1 MWYGLDIGGT
11 KIELAMLNT
20 GFELAH
26 SWRVPTPQQSYGE
39 FLQTVLEQIQ
49 RADALCENSG
59 TLGIALPGVIRRDGT
74 VLSSNVPC
82 LTNQS
87 VAKDL
92 TRLLKRPVAI
102 GNDCRCFALSEAV
115 LGAGQ
120 QHKKVLGFI
129 LGTGAGG
136 GFCLN
141 GKLYQGAYGLAGE
154 YGHQGLAACVIQQF
168 NLPLFNCGCGLT
180 GCNEPYISG
189 TGLARLYQYFSGQ
202 QSADTY
208 QWLADYRAGIP
219 AAVRTFEAYISALG
233 SVMANQVLSLNPD
246 LIVLGGGLSDIPE
259 IIAALPEATTAH
271 LFAGATVP
279 EFKKAQWGA
288 ASGVRGAALLGKAL
302 TEGQSYE
309 F

>member
-11 KIELAMLNT
+11 KIELAVLDQQ
-20 GFELAH
+20 FELQH
-26 SWRVPTPQQSYGE
+26 SWRVPTPQHSYDD
-39 FLQTVLEQIQ
+39 FLQTVLAQIQ
-49 RADALCENSG
+49 KADTLCASFG
-59 TLGIALPGVIRRDGT
+59 SLGIALPGVIRSDGT

-82 LTNQS
+82 LTS
-87 VAKDL
+87 KAVAQDL
-92 TRLLKRPVAI
+92 TALLKRPVAI

-120 QHKKVLGFI
+120 QHHKVLGFI

-141 GKLYQGAYGLAGE
+141 GRLYQGASGLAGE
-154 YGHQGLAACVIQQF
+154 YGHQGLAASVIQQF
-168 NLPLFNCGCGLT
+168 NLPLFPCGCGLT

-189 TGLARLYQYFSGQ
+189 TGLARLYQYFSS

-208 QWLADYRAGIP
+208 QWLADYRSEK
-219 AAVRTFEAYISALG
+219 AAALRTFEAYISALG
-233 SVMANQVLSLNPD
+233 SVMANQILSLNPD

-259 IIAALPEATTAH
+259 IIAALPKATAAH
-271 LFAGATVP
+271 LFAGASVP

>member
-11 KIELAMLNT
+11 KIELAVLNSQ
-20 GFELAH
+20 FELQH
-26 SWRVPTPQQSYGE
+26 NWRVPTPQHSYDG
-39 FLQTVLEQIQ
+39 FLQTVLAQIEK
-49 RADALCENSG
+49 ADACCTTPG
-59 TLGIALPGVIRRDGT
+59 TVGIALPGVIRADGT

-82 LTNQS
+82 LTNKA
-87 VAKDL
+87 VAQDL
-92 TRLLKRPVAI
+92 TALLKRPVAI

-115 LGAGQ
+115 LGAGR
-120 QHKKVLGFI
+120 QHNKVLGFI

-154 YGHQGLAACVIQQF
+154 YGHQGLAASVVQQF
-168 NLPLFNCGCGLT
+168 NLPLFRCGCGLT

-189 TGLARLYQYFSGQ
+189 TGLARLYQHFSGHT
-202 QSADTY
+202 ADTY
-208 QWLADYRAGIP
+208 QWLADYRVEKP
-219 AAVRTFEAYISALG
+219 AALRTFEAYISALG
-233 SVMANQVLSLNPD
+233 SVMANQILSLNPD

-259 IIAALPEATTAH
+259 IITALPKATAAH
-271 LFAGATVP
+271 LFAGASVP

>member
-11 KIELAMLNT
+11 KIELALLDSDF
-20 GFELAH
+20 GLQH
-26 SWRVPTPQQSYGE
+26 SWRVPTPQQSYDD
-39 FLQTVLEQIQ
+39 FLRAVLVQIQ
-49 RADALCENSG
+49 KADALCQSRG
-59 TLGIALPGVIRRDGT
+59 TLGIALPGVIRSDGT

-82 LTNQS
+82 LTNQQ
-87 VAKDL
+87 VARDL
-92 TRLLKRPVAI
+92 TRALHRPVAI
-102 GNDCRCFALSEAV
+102 ENDCRCFALSEAV

-120 QHKKVLGFI
+120 QHTKVLGFI

-141 GKLYQGAYGLAGE
+141 GKLYQGAHQLAGE
-154 YGHQGLAACVIQQF
+154 YGHQGLAAAVVQQF
-168 NLPLFNCGCGLT
+168 NLPLFSCGCGLT
-180 GCNEPYISG
+180 GCNESYISG
-189 TGLARLYQYFSGQ
+189 TGLARLYQFFSG

-208 QWLADYRAGIP
+208 QWLADYRAGKP
-219 AAVRTFEAYISALG
+219 AAQHTFAAYISALG
-233 SVMANQVLSLNPD
+233 SVMANQVLSLNPE

-259 IIAALPEATTAH
+259 IISAVPKATKAH

-279 EFKKAQWGA
+279 EFVKAQWGA

-302 TEGQSYE
+302 AEGQRHE

>member
-11 KIELAMLNT
+11 KIELAVLDQQ
-20 GFELAH
+20 FELQH
-26 SWRVPTPQQSYGE
+26 SWRVPTPQHSYDD
-39 FLQTVLEQIQ
+39 FLQTVQAQIQ
-49 RADALCENSG
+49 KADTLCANSG
-59 TLGIALPGVIRRDGT
+59 SLGIALPGVIRSDGT

-82 LTNQS
+82 LTNKA
-87 VAKDL
+87 VAQDL
-92 TRLLKRPVAI
+92 TALLKRPVAI

-120 QHKKVLGFI
+120 QYDKVLGVI

-141 GKLYQGAYGLAGE
+141 GRLYQGASGLAGE
-154 YGHQGLAACVIQQF
+154 YGHQGLAASVIQQF
-168 NLPLFNCGCGLT
+168 NLPLFPCGCGLT

-202 QSADTY
+202 SADTY
-208 QWLADYRAGIP
+208 QWLADYRAGK
-219 AAVRTFEAYISALG
+219 AAALRTFEAYISALG
-233 SVMANQVLSLNPD
+233 SVMANQILSLNPD
-246 LIVLGGGLSDIPE
+246 LIVLGGGLSDIAE
-259 IIAALPEATTAH
+259 IIAALPKATAAH
-271 LFAGATVP
+271 LFAGANVP
-279 EFKKAQWGA
+279 EFKTAQWGA

>member
-11 KIELAMLNT
+11 KIELAVLNSS
-20 GFELAH
+20 FELEH
-26 SWRVPTPQQSYGE
+26 SWRVPTPQQSYDD
-39 FLQTVLEQIQ
+39 FLQTVLEQIRQ
-49 RADALCENSG
+49 ADALCAYSG
-59 TLGIALPGVIRRDGT
+59 SLGIALPGVIRSDGT

-120 QHKKVLGFI
+120 QHNKVLGFI

-141 GKLYQGAYGLAGE
+141 GKLYRGASGLAGE
-154 YGHQGLAACVIQQF
+154 YGHQGLAASVIQQF
-168 NLPLFNCGCGLT
+168 NLPLFPCGCGLT

-202 QSADTY
+202 STDTY
-208 QWLADYRAGIP
+208 QWLADYRAEK
-219 AAVRTFEAYISALG
+219 AAALRTFDAYISALG
-233 SVMANQVLSLNPD
+233 SVMANQIMSLDPD

-259 IIAALPEATTAH
+259 ILSALPKATQAH
-271 LFAGATVP
+271 LFAGASVP
-279 EFKKAQWGA
+279 EFSKAQWGA

-302 TEGQSYE
+302 AEGQSYE